1 MNHYALSAGRR
12 AQLALGLIAI
22 VALLAASSS
31 LFVATP
37 TAAQPEAP
45 TLNWTQVHSAPGV
58 FWYTVDFP
66 TPNVGYALGGPDWNV
81 NGGVGTVTMAK
92 TTNGGQT
99 WSPVA
104 VPNTNRF
111 MRGLDC
117 IDAERCWIA
126 GASNPRIQYTT
137 NGGAAWSA
145 GTIVNNVW
153 TGWLWSAGYSGVGTT
168 LFAGTTGYANE
179 AGRRANMLRATDG
192 VNFNAVVANDPR
204 EFVIYDFSCP
214 APGVCYTA
222 AKQTS
227 FYTADNGATL
237 IRRVVPLG
245 RYYGIWCTDT
255 NTCWTA
261 GGSNSGADGLTY
273 IYRTTDGGLNW
284 QIASGPAFSGRP
296 RLWNIQMVDA
306 QHGYAVGCSNAPDA
320 VLEIC
325 TGQGLLLRTDNGTTW
340 TQVALPTSADVMDL
354 QVHSMDDV
362 VIVDWS
368 GKIWRGTASAPG
380 PTATPTATSIATATP
395 TTTPTATALPTAT
408 PTSTPNPYDV
418 NSDGVVD
425 ILDVML
431 VASHW
436 QQ

>member
-1 MNHYALSAGRR
+1 MTPYYDTIRRGRMALAV
-12 AQLALGLIAI
+12 LLT
-22 VALLAASSS
+22 VALLAAGSV
-31 LFVATP
+31 LTAATP
-37 TAAQPEAP
+37 SLAQPEAP
-45 TLNWTQVHSAPGV
+45 ALTWTQVHSAPGV

-81 NGGVGTVTMAK
+81 NGGVGTVTVAK

-99 WSPVA
+99 WSNIA

-117 IDAERCWIA
+117 IDDQRCWIA
-126 GASNPRIQYTT
+126 GASNPRIQYTG
-137 NGGAAWSA
+137 NGGATWSGA
-145 GTIVNNVW
+145 TIVNGVW
-153 TGWLWSAGYSGVGTT
+153 SGWLWSAGYSGVGNTI
-168 LFAGTTGYANE
+168 FAGTTGYANE
-179 AGRRANMLRATDG
+179 PGRRANLLRATDG

-245 RYYGIWCTDT
+245 RYYGISCTST
-255 NTCWTA
+255 TTCWTA
-261 GGSNSGADGLTY
+261 GGSNSGGDGLTY
-273 IYRTTDGGLNW
+273 IYRTSDGGLNW
-284 QIASGPAFSGRP
+284 QIASGPALSGRP

-325 TGQGLLLRTDNGTTW
+325 TGQGLLLRTDDGVTW
-340 TQVALPTSADVMDL
+340 TQVSLPTGADVMDL
-354 QVHSMDDV
+354 HVHSMDDV
-362 VIVDWS
+362 VIADWG
-368 GKIWRGTASAPG
+368 GKIWRGTTGAPV
-380 PTATPTATSIATATP
+380 PTATPTATPAATVTPTPTASPTP
-395 TTTPTATALPTAT
+395 TTA
-408 PTSTPNPYDV
+408 PNPYDV

-425 ILDVML
+425 VLDIML
-431 VASHW
+431 VAANW

>member
-1 MNHYALSAGRR
+1 MPNKTNPIIRR
-12 AQLALGLIAI
+12 LRTSLGLLLV
-22 VALLAASSS
+22 VALAAASGG
-31 LFVATP
+31 LLEATP
-37 TAAQPEAP
+37 SAAQPEAP
-45 TLNWTQVHSAPGV
+45 TLTWNQVYSAPGV

-117 IDAERCWIA
+117 IDAERCWIS
-126 GASNPRIQYTT
+126 GASNPRIQYTV
-137 NGGAAWSA
+137 NGGLNWSA

-153 TGWLWSAGYSGVGTT
+153 SGWLWSTGYTGVGTT
-168 LFAGTTGYANE
+168 VLIGTTGYANE
-179 AGRRANMLRATDG
+179 AGRRANILRATDG

-204 EFVIYDFSCP
+204 EFVVYDFSCP
-214 APGVCYTA
+214 SPGVCYTA

-245 RYYGIWCTDT
+245 RYYGIWCTNT
-255 NTCWTA
+255 TTCWTV
-261 GGSNSGADGLTY
+261 GGSNSAADGLTY

-284 QIASGPAFSGRP
+284 QLASGPAFTGRP
-296 RLWNIQMVDA
+296 RLWNVQMVDA
-306 QHGYAVGCSNAPDA
+306 QHGYAVGCTNAPDA

-325 TGQGLLLRTDNGTTW
+325 TGQGLLLRTDDGVSW

-354 QVHSMDDV
+354 HVHSMDDV
-362 VIVDWS
+362 VITDWS
-368 GKIWRGTASAPG
+368 GKIWRGTSGAPLPTST
-380 PTATPTATSIATATP
+380 PTATPTATATATP
-395 TTTPTATALPTAT
+395 TPLPTA
-408 PTSTPNPYDV
+408 TPNPYDV
-418 NSDGVVD
+418 NRDGVVD
-425 ILDVML
+425 IQDVML
-431 VASHW
+431 VAANW
-436 QQ
+436 QP